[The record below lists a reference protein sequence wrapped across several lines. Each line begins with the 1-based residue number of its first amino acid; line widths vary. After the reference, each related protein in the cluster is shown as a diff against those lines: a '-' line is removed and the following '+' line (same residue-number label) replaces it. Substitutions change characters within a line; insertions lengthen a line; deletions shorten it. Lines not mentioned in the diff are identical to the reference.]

1 MNDFKTLREIAAKKG
16 PKRLAVVVADDEVAL
31 SAALEAM
38 QLDIALPVL
47 IGEKTKIISILKNL
61 PADYRLSNLEF
72 VEENS
77 VEAAARKAVEM
88 ARSGR
93 VDILLKGHLR
103 TDQLLHAVLDKKN
116 GLRTGSLL
124 SDVLIYEDV
133 LSGERRFVG
142 VTDGGL
148 NVLPSLEQKIRIIKN
163 ALRVFRRL
171 GFAKPRI
178 AIMSATEAVTE
189 AMPSTIDAQK
199 ITTMAESGE
208 FGDCEIFGP
217 LALDNALLTSAA
229 KAKGISSPVAG
240 FADVLVMPNIEAGN
254 ILGKAVKYIGGSQCA
269 HVIMGATVPILIPS
283 RVESIDDKLN
293 SIALGALCCG
303 Q

>member
-1 MNDFKTLREIAAKKG
+1 MNDFKTLREVAAQKG
-16 PKRLAVVVADDEVAL
+16 PKRLAVVNADDEVAL
-31 SAALEAM
+31 SAAVEAM
-38 QLDIALPVL
+38 QLNIAQPVL
-47 IGEKTKIISILKNL
+47 IGEKAKITSILNSL
-61 PADYRLSNLEF
+61 PADFQLSNIEF

-88 ARSGR
+88 ARSGD

-103 TDQLLHAVLDKKN
+103 TDQLLRAALDKKD

-148 NVLPSLEQKIRIIKN
+148 NVLPKLEQKIQIIKN
-163 ALRVFRRL
+163 ALLVFHRL
-171 GFAKPRI
+171 GFVKPKI

-189 AMPSTIDAQK
+189 AVPSTVDAQK
-199 ITTMAESGE
+199 ITTLAESGE
-208 FGDCEIFGP
+208 FSDCEIFGP

-240 FADVLVMPNIEAGN
+240 FADILVMPNIEAGN
-254 ILGKAVKYIGGSQCA
+254 TLGKTVKYIGGSQCA
-269 HVIMGATVPILIPS
+269 HVIMGAAVPILIPS

-293 SIALGALCCG
+293 SIALGVLCCG